1 MRPLQ
6 LTVSAFGP
14 YAGET
19 HFDLAKLGTNGI
31 YLITGD
37 TGAGKTTVFDAI
49 TYALYGQ
56 ASGETRGNNS
66 FRSKYAEEGTPTFV
80 ELEFE
85 YRGQLYKIK
94 RNPEYDRL
102 KINGTGTTKQK
113 AEVELHLPN
122 GMQVTKTKE
131 VDTEIKA
138 IMGIDC
144 AQFTQIAMIAQ
155 GEFKKLLLA
164 ETTER
169 QKIFREIFNTA
180 DYQKLQDKLKKEA
193 SELNKELTR
202 LKNSVDQYINGA
214 DADIDNVLFLELQRA
229 KKGELPTS
237 DVLALIKTLIAED
250 QNAEQVVT
258 TELVTVDN
266 QIATVKAQLEQLT
279 SLQQKQRQLETA
291 KAAYEQAQFTQ
302 QQAQAQFT
310 AELAKK
316 PEREKLVETM
326 TLLTN
331 ELPNYQELTTLQQAI
346 KAKALEIAAN
356 ERQQQQLTQQ
366 HEEIVKQ
373 VATTEAEIAG
383 LKASPTQL
391 AAGQAQ
397 AQQLQAVIKQL
408 HALQTDYNTFMQTLT
423 RTQADLA
430 TKQQQQTVLMSEGE
444 ALTNVLAE
452 TKAQIEGLQGLD
464 VKQAEITTA
473 GQALKQENQALEQ
486 LQSDL
491 TIISQYERKL
501 ATAQHDYEECSQIA
515 KATKQQADAL
525 AQAYLDEQAGIMA
538 QKLHD
543 GDKCPVCGSTDH
555 PQKAILAVD
564 APTEASVKAAKQ
576 KAEAAD
582 FKAQRASQAAGELKT
597 KVSTLQQALLQ
608 QAQNFGINELNQI
621 ESVAKTKYELNTTK
635 MSELRCEYT
644 QLEQQIKSKKQLEA
658 EIEQAEAK
666 VKQNQV
672 VQSQLAQEIAALNQ
686 HVTLLE
692 TSEKVK
698 LSQAVQNLIGACE
711 FDAIGARLATEV
723 TDKQQLVSQL
733 NLDELQRQV
742 KQLETSEASL
752 PQLKDLRERANAE
765 LQNLEKTLATQ
776 TAQGE
781 AFQQKVIDL
790 QAKLS
795 FADEVMARQQLVN
808 LQQQVT
814 AFEQAYQHAEAAMKT
829 IETQLSELNGTI
841 TTLEA
846 DVAKTP
852 VGDHNAINEKLA
864 SLEATKQQI
873 DHQRKLI
880 QTRLDRNTQAYTN
893 STQRSAELIA
903 AEQKFAWISALE
915 KTVNGNLSGKSK
927 IMLETFIQM
936 TYFDR
941 IIRRAN
947 VKLTE
952 MTSGQ
957 YELKRRVEAEN
968 NRGQSG
974 LDLDVVDHYNGSIRS
989 VKTLSGG
996 ETFKASLALA
1006 LGLADEVQAS
1016 AGGIQLDT
1024 MFIDEG
1030 FGSLD
1035 DESLRQAIQ
1044 TLAKLSET
1052 NRLIG
1057 IISHVSELKTKIDKQ
1072 IVITKAKSGGSIA
1085 KITV

>member
-1 MRPLQ
+1 
-6 LTVSAFGP
+6 
-14 YAGET
+14 
-19 HFDLAKLGTNGI
+19 
-31 YLITGD
+31 
-37 TGAGKTTVFDAI
+37 
-49 TYALYGQ
+49 
-56 ASGETRGNNS
+56 
-66 FRSKYAEEGTPTFV
+66 
-80 ELEFE
+80 
-85 YRGQLYKIK
+85 
-94 RNPEYDRL
+94 
-102 KINGTGTTKQK
+102 
-113 AEVELHLPN
+113 
-122 GMQVTKTKE
+122 
-131 VDTEIKA
+131 
-138 IMGIDC
+138 
-144 AQFTQIAMIAQ
+144 
-155 GEFKKLLLA
+155 
-164 ETTER
+164 
-169 QKIFREIFNTA
+169 
-180 DYQKLQDKLKKEA
+180 
-193 SELNKELTR
+193 
-202 LKNSVDQYINGA
+202 
-214 DADIDNVLFLELQRA
+214 
-229 KKGELPTS
+229 
-237 DVLALIKTLIAED
+237 
-250 QNAEQVVT
+250 
-258 TELVTVDN
+258 
-266 QIATVKAQLEQLT
+266 
-279 SLQQKQRQLETA
+279 
-291 KAAYEQAQFTQ
+291 
-302 QQAQAQFT
+302 
-310 AELAKK
+310 
-316 PEREKLVETM
+316 
-326 TLLTN
+326 
-331 ELPNYQELTTLQQAI
+331 
-346 KAKALEIAAN
+346 
-356 ERQQQQLTQQ
+356 
-366 HEEIVKQ
+366 
-373 VATTEAEIAG
+373 
-383 LKASPTQL
+383 
-391 AAGQAQ
+391 
-397 AQQLQAVIKQL
+397 
-408 HALQTDYNTFMQTLT
+408 
-423 RTQADLA
+423 
-430 TKQQQQTVLMSEGE
+430 
-444 ALTNVLAE
+444 
-452 TKAQIEGLQGLD
+452 
-464 VKQAEITTA
+464 
-473 GQALKQENQALEQ
+473 
-486 LQSDL
+486 
-491 TIISQYERKL
+491 
-501 ATAQHDYEECSQIA
+501 
-515 KATKQQADAL
+515 
-525 AQAYLDEQAGIMA
+525 
-538 QKLHD
+538 
-543 GDKCPVCGSTDH
+543 
-555 PQKAILAVD
+555 
-564 APTEASVKAAKQ
+564 
-576 KAEAAD
+576 
-582 FKAQRASQAAGELKT
+582 
-597 KVSTLQQALLQ
+597 
-608 QAQNFGINELNQI
+608 
-621 ESVAKTKYELNTTK
+621 
-635 MSELRCEYT
+635 
-644 QLEQQIKSKKQLEA
+644 
-658 EIEQAEAK
+658 
-666 VKQNQV
+666 
-672 VQSQLAQEIAALNQ
+672 
-686 HVTLLE
+686 
-692 TSEKVK
+692 K

-1057 IISHVSELKTKIDKQ
+1057 II
-1072 IVITKAKSGGSIA
+1072 
-1085 KITV
+1085 